1 MKPRDPRHRGRRY
14 DGVVRRRQF
23 VRWTIG
29 AVRVLAVPVVIMSVL
44 LGLDVL
50 LPTTTEEGI
59 AYRRTVENRW
69 IAPDGFSVGVGWPH
83 RSGCTEQRKERSQH
97 LLFVARDNCSG
108 AVDVGVEFGRAL
120 SGRDTLH
127 VVRTPMFE
135 RVREVRRPS
144 DGLQDR
150 RHPLLKIAVFV
161 AIGLIPLLSFGR
173 NFAVHPTSEGPRR
186 RYIAYVLPVLFAEAV
201 YLVLLVRVLAG

>member
-14 DGVVRRRQF
+14 DGAVRRRQF

-29 AVRVLAVPVVIMSVL
+29 AVRVLAVPVVVMSVL

-50 LPTTTEEGI
+50 LPGTTEEGI

-69 IAPDGFSVGVGWPH
+69 FAPDGFSIGVGWPH
-83 RSGCTEQRKERSQH
+83 RSGCTEQRTEGSGR
-97 LLFVARDNCSG
+97 LLFVTRDSCSG
-108 AVDVGVEFGRAL
+108 SVDVGVHFGRAL

-127 VVRTPMFE
+127 VVRTPVFE
-135 RVREVRRPS
+135 RVRAVRRPS

-150 RHPLLKIAVFV
+150 RYPLLNIGIFV

-173 NFAVHPTSEGPRR
+173 DFAVHPTSGGPRR
-186 RYIAYVLPVLFAEAV
+186 RYIAYVLPVLLAEAV
-201 YLVLLVRVLAG
+201 YVVLLVQVLGG